1 MPTPEVLREIRRA
14 TRHHGVAVGA
24 DLDLSRRQRNICCT
38 NGTLELRHPGVF
50 VDPARPRTA
59 LQDLAA
65 AVAAAGPLSAAWGRS
80 SGYLWGLWPELPAT
94 PEIVVPYGRPRR
106 IHGVSVRRSRAL
118 NASLITERQH
128 IRVTKPL
135 VTLLDLGM
143 VVGALD
149 VAEVIILGRQKRLF
163 SVPDVRATVDRF
175 ARPGRNGLTTARQAL
190 DLVMIGERPAES
202 VLELYFHIGPGRFG
216 LPAYSYQHEVKLG
229 RKTYYIDVA
238 YPEVML
244 AIEVD
249 GYEKRAARAS
259 LDYDNERA
267 NALTLAGWTL
277 LRFGWTKVRAEP
289 EQVAR
294 DIVIRLGQLGYPF
307 RREPAPRASVNPTPP
322 VRWQIDHRRTRAFFC
337 DPSVTLLVADGS
349 M

>member
-1 MPTPEVLREIRRA
+1 MPTPETLREIRRA
-14 TRHHGVAVGA
+14 TRHHGITVGTN
-24 DLDLSRRQRNICCT
+24 LNLSPRQRQICCA
-38 NGTLELRHPGVF
+38 NGTIELRHPGVF
-50 VDPARPRTA
+50 ADPARPRTA

-65 AVAAAGPLSAAWGRS
+65 AVAAGGPMAASWARS
-80 SGYLWGLWPELPAT
+80 CAYLWGLWPELPAT

-106 IHGVSVRRSRAL
+106 IRGVSVHRSRAL
-118 NASLITERQH
+118 DLSMITERQH
-128 IRVTKPL
+128 IRVVKPL

-163 SVPDVRATVDRF
+163 SVADVRATIDRF

-190 DLVMIGERPAES
+190 DLIMIGERPAET
-202 VLELYFHIGPGRFG
+202 VLEFYFHVGPGRFG
-216 LPAYSYQHEVKLG
+216 LPAYSYQHEVKVG
-229 RKTYYIDVA
+229 RKTYYIDFA
-238 YPEVML
+238 YPEVKL

-277 LRFGWTKVRAEP
+277 LRFGWTKVRHQP
-289 EQVAR
+289 ESVAR
-294 DIVIRLGQLGYPF
+294 DILIRLAQLGHSSLRSQF
-307 RREPAPRASVNPTPP
+307 DHPA
-322 VRWQIDHRRTRAFFC
+322 
-337 DPSVTLLVADGS
+337 L
-349 M
+349 